1 MKKTLLP
8 FAILF
13 IICQCSIFSQHK
25 QVKRNRQ
32 VVHSSK
38 VQNKLA
44 GERFQRLMLK
54 NSHTSNSLNTSD
66 LSHFKEL
73 PFQIPNIS
81 YYETTPVALSNGN
94 LMILYASYDDRDF
107 NDDSLFCTTSTDG
120 GETWTNKK
128 NITHSPFNS
137 IYYLTGIQTNSGRI
151 IALWTNYDS
160 TYTNKMVYSDDNGDS
175 WSSVITIGS
184 LFPCWYPSISKSS
197 NSTLYLAYSQD
208 INSDNSVLVFRKSSD
223 DGITWELEKIFSDSP
238 GYQNMGSIVS
248 GEGNE
253 LLAVYSKYLGTN
265 YRIVKQTSSNGGDS
279 WTSESVIYDSPDND
293 DNTRVIRI
301 SKDSLCLLYFKWN
314 DYIYD
319 FNYLLSSDNG
329 GTWSSPGQFTKYA
342 GWDGYVSNLCLLNN
356 KPFVAFSSARWQKFY
371 NVPHIWYGTIG
382 ITDDNNSPPAV
393 LYSSVYQYY
402 FEPGKVETILG
413 DIKDETGIN
422 NVHIN
427 FSLNGGPENSLQL
440 FDDAQHNDWAVGD
453 GIYGNQVGP
462 FSLGDHIDYNFSVTD
477 IDNNIIDVGIF
488 TVDVVAHGI
497 PVNSNKGFEESPVG
511 LTSGNIAGWYLGL
524 NASASAKFNIVDDTV
539 KEGSHALKIAV
550 TDLGSNP
557 WDVQVVNE
565 PFPVDEN
572 SLYRYFVWAKT
583 DKDNVTAIFDVEDP
597 SYNVWNDIKANLTT
611 KWQEYSFDFSTPE
624 GANKGR
630 SANQFS
636 MNNNKDKLPIT
647 YYFDDL
653 RIVKLGSIVSVENL
667 QEVPAEFALHQNY
680 PNPFNPSTT
689 INYQIPTAGIIS
701 LKVYDVLG
709 REVTNL
715 VNEEKPAGTYNIT
728 FNAGNFASGVYF
740 YQLKAGNFVSTKKLV
755 LMK

>member
-1 MKKTLLP
+1 
-8 FAILF
+8 
-13 IICQCSIFSQHK
+13 
-25 QVKRNRQ
+25 
-32 VVHSSK
+32 
-38 VQNKLA
+38 
-44 GERFQRLMLK
+44 
-54 NSHTSNSLNTSD
+54 
-66 LSHFKEL
+66 
-73 PFQIPNIS
+73 
-81 YYETTPVALSNGN
+81 
-94 LMILYASYDDRDF
+94 MILYASYDDRDF

-120 GETWTNKK
+120 GETWINKK
-128 NITHSPFNS
+128 DITHSHFNS

-151 IALWTNYDS
+151 IAFWTNYDS
-160 TYTNKMVYSDDNGDS
+160 TSTNKMVYSDDNGDS

-197 NSTLYLAYSQD
+197 NDTLYLAYSQD
-208 INSDNSVLVFRKSSD
+208 IDSDNSVLVFRKSSD
-223 DGITWELEKIFSDSP
+223 DGITWEPEKIFSDSL

-253 LLAVYSKYLGTN
+253 LLAVYSKNLGTN
-265 YRIVKQTSSNGGDS
+265 YGIVKQISTDGGDS
-279 WTSESVIYDSPDND
+279 WTSESVIYDSSDNG

-301 SKDSLCLLYFKWN
+301 SKDSLCLLYRNWN
-314 DYIYD
+314 DYISD
-319 FNYLLSSDNG
+319 VNYLFSSDNG
-329 GTWSSPGQFTKYA
+329 STWSSPVQFTKYA

-382 ITDDNNSPPAV
+382 TTDDNNSPPAV
-393 LYSSVYQYY
+393 LYNSVYQYY

-413 DIKDETGIN
+413 DIKDETGIKD
-422 NVHIN
+422 VHIT

-453 GIYGNQVGP
+453 GIYGNQIGP

-488 TVDVVAHGI
+488 TIDVVAHGE
-497 PVNSNKGFEESPVG
+497 PVNTNQGFEETPVG
-511 LTSGNIAGWYLGL
+511 VTSGDIAGWYLGQSAP
-524 NASASAKFNIVDDTV
+524 ASGIFNIVDDTV
-539 KEGSHALKIAV
+539 KEGNHALKITV

-557 WDVQVVNE
+557 WDVQAVNE

-572 SLYRYFVWAKT
+572 SQYRYFVWAKA
-583 DKDNVTAIFDVEDP
+583 DKDNVIANFDVED
-597 SYNVWNDIKANLTT
+597 SSFNVWQGMEVNLTT

-624 GANKGR
+624 GVVGGR
-630 SANQFS
+630 SANWFS
-636 MNNNKDKLPIT
+636 LSNNEDKLPIT

-653 RIVKLGSIVSVENL
+653 RIVKLGSIVSVEDP
-667 QEVPAEFALHQNY
+667 QEVPAEFSLHQNY

-689 INYQIPTAGIIS
+689 INYKIPTAVIVS

-709 REVTNL
+709 REVANL

>member
-1 MKKTLLP
+1 MKQILLP
-8 FAILF
+8 ITILF

-38 VQNKLA
+38 VQNKFA
-44 GERFQRLMLK
+44 GEKFQRLLLK

-66 LSHFKEL
+66 LSQFKEI
-73 PFQIPNIS
+73 PYQIPNIS
-81 YYETTPVALSNGN
+81 YYETTPVALANGN

-120 GETWTNKK
+120 GETWINKK
-128 NITHSPFNS
+128 DITHSPFNS

-151 IALWTNYDS
+151 IAFWTNYDS
-160 TYTNKMVYSDDNGDS
+160 TSTNKMVYSDDIGDS
-175 WSSVITIGS
+175 WSPVITIGS

-197 NSTLYLAYSQD
+197 NDTLYLAYSQD
-208 INSDNSVLVFRKSSD
+208 IDSDNSVLVFRKSSD
-223 DGITWELEKIFSDSP
+223 DGITWEPEKIFSDSP
-238 GYQNMGSIVS
+238 GYQNMGSIVP

-265 YRIVKQTSSNGGDS
+265 YGIVKQISTDGGDS
-279 WTSESVIYDSPDND
+279 WTSESVIYDSSDNG

-301 SKDSLCLLYFKWN
+301 SKDSLCLLYRNWN
-314 DYIYD
+314 EYID
-319 FNYLLSSDNG
+319 DVNYLFSSDNG
-329 GTWSSPGQFTKYA
+329 STWSSPVQFTKYA

-453 GIYGNQVGP
+453 GIYGNQIGP

-477 IDNNIIDVGIF
+477 IDNNTIDVGIF
-488 TVDVVAHGI
+488 TVDVVAHGEPI
-497 PVNSNKGFEESPVG
+497 NTNQGFEETPVG
-511 LTSGNIAGWYLGL
+511 VTGGNITGWYLGL
-524 NASASAKFNIVDDTV
+524 SAPASGIFNIVDDTV
-539 KEGSHALKIAV
+539 KEGNHASENRSNRFGLK
-550 TDLGSNP
+550 
-557 WDVQVVNE
+557 
-565 PFPVDEN
+565 
-572 SLYRYFVWAKT
+572 
-583 DKDNVTAIFDVEDP
+583 
-597 SYNVWNDIKANLTT
+597 
-611 KWQEYSFDFSTPE
+611 
-624 GANKGR
+624 
-630 SANQFS
+630 S
-636 MNNNKDKLPIT
+636 M
-647 YYFDDL
+647 
-653 RIVKLGSIVSVENL
+653 GCSSC
-667 QEVPAEFALHQNY
+667 
-680 PNPFNPSTT
+680 
-689 INYQIPTAGIIS
+689 
-701 LKVYDVLG
+701 
-709 REVTNL
+709 
-715 VNEEKPAGTYNIT
+715 
-728 FNAGNFASGVYF
+728 
-740 YQLKAGNFVSTKKLV
+740 
-755 LMK
+755 

>member
-1 MKKTLLP
+1 MKQILLP
-8 FAILF
+8 ITILF

-44 GERFQRLMLK
+44 GERFERLMLK

-66 LSHFKEL
+66 LSQFKEL
-73 PFQIPNIS
+73 PYQIPNIS

-120 GETWTNKK
+120 GETWINKK
-128 NITHSPFNS
+128 NISHSPFNS

-151 IALWTNYDS
+151 IAFWTNYDS

-197 NSTLYLAYSQD
+197 SSTLYLAYSQD

-223 DGITWELEKIFSDSP
+223 DGITWDPEKIFSDSP
-238 GYQNMGSIVS
+238 GYQNMGSIVP

-265 YRIVKQTSSNGGDS
+265 YGIVKQISTDGGDS
-279 WTSESVIYDSPDND
+279 WTSESVIYDSFDNG

-301 SKDSLCLLYFKWN
+301 SKDSLCLLYRQWN

-319 FNYLLSSDNG
+319 VNYLFSSDNG
-329 GTWSSPGQFTKYA
+329 STWNSPVQFTKYA

-422 NVHIN
+422 NVHIT

-453 GIYGNQVGP
+453 GIYGNQIGP

-477 IDNNIIDVGIF
+477 IDNNKIDVGIF
-488 TVDVVAHGI
+488 TVDVVAHGE
-497 PVNSNKGFEESPVG
+497 PVNTNQGFEETPVG
-511 LTSGNIAGWYLGL
+511 VSGGNIAGWYLGL
-524 NASASAKFNIVDDTV
+524 SAPASGIFNIVDDTV
-539 KEGSHALKIAV
+539 KEGNHALKIEV

-557 WDVQVVNE
+557 WDVQAVNE
-565 PFPVDEN
+565 PFSVEEN
-572 SLYRYFVWAKT
+572 SQYRYFVWAKA
-583 DKDNVTAIFDVEDP
+583 DKDNVIANFDVED
-597 SYNVWNDIKANLTT
+597 SSFNVWQAMEVNLTT
-611 KWQEYSFDFSTPE
+611 KWQEYSFDFSTPK
-624 GANKGR
+624 GVVGGR
-630 SANQFS
+630 SANWFS
-636 MNNNKDKLPIT
+636 LSNNEYKLPIT

-653 RIVKLGSIVSVENL
+653 RIVKLGSIVSVEEP
-667 QEVPAEFALHQNY
+667 QEVPVEFSLHQNY

-689 INYQIPTAGIIS
+689 INYQIPTAGIVS

-709 REVTNL
+709 REVANL